1 MKIRSVANDEHFTDY
16 YYLSLVY
23 VCARVCVRVVQQ
35 RKRCF
40 RRFTPIFSNNM
51 LQIGKIKFRGVLI
64 GN

>member
-16 YYLSLVY
+16 YYLSRVY

-35 RKRCF
+35 WKRCF
-40 RRFTPIFSNNM
+40 RRFTAIFSNNM
-51 LQIGKIKFRGVLI
+51 LQMEKIKFPGVSI

>member
-51 LQIGKIKFRGVLI
+51 LQIEKIKFRGVLI